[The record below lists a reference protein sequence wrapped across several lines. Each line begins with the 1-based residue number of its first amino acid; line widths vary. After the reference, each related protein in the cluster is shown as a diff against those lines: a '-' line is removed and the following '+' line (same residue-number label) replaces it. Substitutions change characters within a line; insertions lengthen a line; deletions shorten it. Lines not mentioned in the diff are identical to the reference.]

1 LQNFQNPDQSWC
13 NRAWCNNRQ
22 TVSTAHLHGML
33 RAQRS
38 YRTGRVQGWH
48 AAAEAH
54 GRISASSRGGP
65 TAAHASRSPP
75 HPASAV
81 IHQHLQGGW
90 THRVLCFRHR
100 WHVNGYVNSTLDAPY
115 SYHVIR
121 RIRSITSVVIR
132 RKN

>member
-1 LQNFQNPDQSWC
+1 
-13 NRAWCNNRQ
+13 
-22 TVSTAHLHGML
+22 ML

-38 YRTGRVQGWH
+38 YRTGRVQRRH

-81 IHQHLQGGW
+81 IHQHLQGGR
-90 THRVLCFRHR
+90 TRRFYAPNI
-100 WHVNGYVNSTLDAPY
+100 NGMST
-115 SYHVIR
+115 
-121 RIRSITSVVIR
+121 ITSI
-132 RKN
+132 

>member
-1 LQNFQNPDQSWC
+1 M
-13 NRAWCNNRQ
+13 A
-22 TVSTAHLHGML
+22 STTHLHGVL

-38 YRTGRVQGWH
+38 YRTGRVQGRH

-81 IHQHLQGGW
+81 IHQHLQSGW
-90 THRVLCFRHR
+90 TRRVLRFRHR
-100 WHVNGYVNSTLDAPY
+100 RHVNGHVNSTLDVPY
-115 SYHVIR
+115 SCHVIPR
-121 RIRSITSVVIR
+121 RNTA
-132 RKN
+132 KN